1 MNTGDMYRPGRRNNT
16 IRFIDTLDK
25 FRCLGA
31 PVRNKSRCAAVALLF
46 SQISLK
52 CNELDV
58 VATQVDSF
66 KIQALEKEKAKKGV
80 EKIDR

>member
-1 MNTGDMYRPGRRNNT
+1 
-16 IRFIDTLDK
+16 
-25 FRCLGA
+25 
-31 PVRNKSRCAAVALLF
+31 VALLF

-58 VATQVDSF
+58 VATQVDLF
-66 KIQALEKEKAKKGV
+66 KIQDLEKEKANKGV